1 MGKDRVT
8 DKALRRLSTKVERID
23 LLVALARADQGGRPP
38 LDVSKPMADIDWFSE
53 RVKSLGVEKG
63 PPKRLARGEHLMELG
78 LKSGKEFKVYL
89 DKAYDAQL
97 SGAISDEAGAK
108 RFLARLLG
116 G

>member
-1 MGKDRVT
+1 
-8 DKALRRLSTKVERID
+8 
-23 LLVALARADQGGRPP
+23 
-38 LDVSKPMADIDWFSE
+38 MADIDWFSE

-97 SGAISDEAGAK
+97 SGEISDEAGAK